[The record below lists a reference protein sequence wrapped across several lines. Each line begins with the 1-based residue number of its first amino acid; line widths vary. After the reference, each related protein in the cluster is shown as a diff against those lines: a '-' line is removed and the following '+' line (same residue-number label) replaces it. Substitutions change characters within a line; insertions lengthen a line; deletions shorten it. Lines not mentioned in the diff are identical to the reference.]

1 MRPPIPKLPNPKKP
15 SSQMIIST
23 TAMVYNMLP
32 MVVSDIGISDVI
44 SKTINIAK
52 RLINMSERF
61 FRAKL
66 FKEIIVFIRG
76 YQSGASLNE

>member
-1 MRPPIPKLPNPKKP
+1 
-15 SSQMIIST
+15 MIIST
-23 TAMVYNMLP
+23 TAIVYNMLP

-61 FRAKL
+61 FRVKL
-66 FKEIIVFIRG
+66 FKEITVFITG
-76 YQSGASLNE
+76 YQSGPLLNK